1 MRIKKIWTSAAI
13 LVLSCIGIGT
23 IRAIK
28 QYAYDEGWF
37 KGYSEA
43 CKGSTK

>member
-1 MRIKKIWTSAAI
+1 MAIKRIWTSAA
-13 LVLSCIGIGT
+13 LFVLGCIGIGT
-23 IRAIK
+23 IRAIR

-43 CKGSTK
+43 CKDNAK